1 MNKCVLGTFAI
12 SFSLYSIG
20 FIIGFILSNGIPIGE
35 TEWISLGGRTLLFS
49 GIITLCLYIE
59 YILKRKGIL
68 KD

>member
-1 MNKCVLGTFAI
+1 MNKCVLGTFGI

-35 TEWISLGGRTLLFS
+35 KEWIALGGRTLLFS